1 MELEYVLFFVLLG
14 CVLGTFGTLVGTG
27 GGFILVPILLWLYPE
42 TDPASITSIS
52 LAVVSVNSF
61 SGVLAYGR
69 MERIDYRSGVVF
81 IAATIPGAIL
91 GALSTAYLPRGIFDI
106 VIGLLLIVACLLLL
120 MRPVRKAPASSDDPP
135 VNTGQNHSSPA
146 SVPQQSRQRLILGA
160 VFSFG
165 IALIS
170 SALGI
175 SGGIFQVPMMVYFLG
190 FPVHIAVATS
200 EFVLALKGLAATG
213 VHVMTG
219 TIFAHLSQIA
229 TLSIGVFVGAQA
241 GAWLSNHVQGVWI
254 MRMLALSIGY
264 IGITFLVTALP
275 F

>member
-1 MELEYVLFFVLLG
+1 MEYVVFFVLLG

-52 LAVVSVNSF
+52 LAVVSVNSL

-69 MERIDYRSGVVF
+69 MDRIDYRSGVVF

-91 GALSTAYLPRGIFDI
+91 GALSTSYLPRGMFDMA
-106 VIGLLLIVACLLLL
+106 IGILLVVACLLLL
-120 MRPVRKAPASSDDPP
+120 MRPASKVEASSNEPP
-135 VNTGQNHSSPA
+135 ANTRRNERSTA
-146 SVPQQSRQRLILGA
+146 SVPQQSHQRLILGA
-160 VFSFG
+160 VLSFG
-165 IALIS
+165 IALVS

-200 EFVLALKGLAATG
+200 EFVLALKGLAATS
-213 VHVMTG
+213 VHVLTG
-219 TIFAHLSQIA
+219 TIFAYLSPIA
-229 TLSIGVFVGAQA
+229 TLSIGVFIGAQV
-241 GAWLSNHVQGVWI
+241 GAWLSNHVQGIWI

-264 IGITFLVTALP
+264 IGITFLVTGLP